1 MDKINIK
8 ETIVVEGR
16 DDTAAVKQAVD
27 GFIIETHG
35 FGIKRQ
41 TWELIERAYNNGGI
55 IIFTDPDF
63 SGEEIRRKL
72 TEKFPSAKQAFLDRK
87 LATKKGDI
95 GIENARPED
104 IAEALTKAHC
114 TVQTEGEESFSQED
128 LFHGRTCRRQNIG
141 PAAGTGRKNPRHRIR
156 KRKGIPGETKQ
167 V

>member
-63 SGEEIRRKL
+63 SGEEI
-72 TEKFPSAKQAFLDRK
+72 
-87 LATKKGDI
+87 I
-95 GIENARPED
+95 I
-104 IAEALTKAHC
+104 
-114 TVQTEGEESFSQED
+114 
-128 LFHGRTCRRQNIG
+128 
-141 PAAGTGRKNPRHRIR
+141 RILR
-156 KRKGIPGETKQ
+156 I
-167 V
+167 

>member
-16 DDTAAVKQAVD
+16 DDTVAVKQAVD

-87 LATKKGDI
+87 LA
-95 GIENARPED
+95 R
-104 IAEALTKAHC
+104 KA
-114 TVQTEGEESFSQED
+114 TSES
-128 LFHGRTCRRQNIG
+128 RMR
-141 PAAGTGRKNPRHRIR
+141 GRK
-156 KRKGIPGETKQ
+156 T
-167 V
+167 